1 MKKIY
6 MTPEIML
13 VKDETATIIAA
24 SLNGVGDT
32 GGSAIL
38 TEETVESGTDGLS
51 RSGGSLWDDGDE
63 LE

>member
-1 MKKIY
+1 
-6 MTPEIML
+6 ML